1 MKGLTSVLSEPR
13 CWVSGSSKILQRMT
27 HLFNFI
33 NNDLYWV
40 LLLTYLYSHSSCFLI
55 YSFIIVQ
62 SIHLSTNEIF
72 IQKLNTASSNMYLWI
87 SEISITSLLCVTLLS
102 LHPAYVLMRKTEA
115 FCFFCGASLPGK
127 PALIT
132 IKKGICLYVLLN
144 VSLKQLPRFLFS
156 T

>member
-1 MKGLTSVLSEPR
+1 M
-13 CWVSGSSKILQRMT
+13 
-27 HLFNFI
+27 
-33 NNDLYWV
+33 
-40 LLLTYLYSHSSCFLI
+40 LLLTYLYSHSSCFLM
-55 YSFIIVQ
+55 YSFLIVQ

-87 SEISITSLLCVTLLS
+87 AQISITSLLCVTVLS
-102 LHPAYVLMRKTEA
+102 LTSCLYHRVLIRKTEA

-127 PALIT
+127 PALRT